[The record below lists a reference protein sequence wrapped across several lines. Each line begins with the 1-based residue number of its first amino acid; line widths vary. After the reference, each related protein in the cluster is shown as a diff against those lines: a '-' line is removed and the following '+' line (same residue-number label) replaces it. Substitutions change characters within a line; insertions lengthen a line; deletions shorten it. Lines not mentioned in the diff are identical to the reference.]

1 MLSRDARSI
10 NSVASDVPCGLLDLR
25 HGCHWYYGVRRH
37 FPASQHTRFYF
48 SYSSLKAHP
57 IVMKS
62 SALLSHL
69 IVEQNVLISLS
80 KKISA

>member
-1 MLSRDARSI
+1 MVPPFMKACAEKDY
-10 NSVASDVPCGLLDLR
+10 SVR
-25 HGCHWYYGVRRH
+25 WH
-37 FPASQHTRFYF
+37 FLASQHTRFYF
-48 SYSSLKAHP
+48 SYSLKAHP